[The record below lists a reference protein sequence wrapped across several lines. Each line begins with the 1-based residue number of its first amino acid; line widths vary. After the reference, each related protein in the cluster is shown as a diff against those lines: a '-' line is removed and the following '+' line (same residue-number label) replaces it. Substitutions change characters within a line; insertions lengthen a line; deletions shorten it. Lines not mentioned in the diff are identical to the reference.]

1 LHPKSWQ
8 QYNSTDHD
16 VARLFANLVRK
27 LYNKQT
33 NLKRKSMTPTPE
45 IEHIVEQAVKIAQQ
59 KQHEYVTT
67 EHLLL
72 SMIRFAPFRKT
83 ADSFGV
89 EVDQLD
95 LELDAYLN
103 SLVSLVKSDVET
115 PKKTQALERIFNRA
129 NVQVMFTGRRT
140 LSIIDLYLSIMSE
153 GNSHAQYYML
163 KYGMKKAEFVEFWH
177 KNYKPTDVKMSSQQA
192 DEVLTE
198 YCTSLTARAQKNQLE
213 PMIGRGKELEEMI
226 TVLARRFK
234 ANVLMV
240 GDPGVG
246 KTHIV
251 DGLAQ
256 EIHAGRVPEFLKG
269 HEVWSLEI
277 GSLLAG
283 SKYRGEFEEKFK
295 AVIAALEAKKNCI
308 LFVDEAHTMKGAG
321 AGSTAGLDFAN
332 MLKPA
337 ITKGSLKIVASTTW
351 EEFYESFEKDRALM
365 RRFYRLAIDE
375 PDANTTEQILI
386 GLSPRLEQFH
396 NVLIDTEAM
405 TTAVELANRYIH
417 DRKNPDKSI
426 DLIDAACARERVKDQ
441 GTVTITRAM
450 IEAQLSRVT
459 GVPTD
464 KLQNER
470 SAKIVELE
478 SNIKQKLY
486 GQDAAVDAVLDRV
499 YISFAGIS
507 NENRPMASFLFLG
520 PTGTGKTELARLL
533 SRNLDMP
540 LLKYDMSEFQ
550 ERHSVSSLIGAPPGY
565 VGFEDGSVGGGKL
578 ISDISKNPF
587 SIILFDEIEK
597 AHPDVSNILLQML
610 DEGVLTSSNGKKVNV
625 KNSIIILTSNLG
637 AAAAEGNNIGFGS
650 QEKTGEDERALKE
663 FFKPEMRNRIDQ
675 IVKFSKLD
683 TLAIKKVVLK
693 FTEELKTSLANKSIR
708 LTLTEAVVDMLAD
721 KGYDAKMGARP
732 LSRKIDQLIRV
743 PLSKRILFDRLSNCD
758 ITADMSGND
767 VVFDVVAHE
776 IPVVDDDGI
785 IRFPG
790 A

>member
-1 LHPKSWQ
+1 
-8 QYNSTDHD
+8 
-16 VARLFANLVRK
+16 
-27 LYNKQT
+27 
-33 NLKRKSMTPTPE
+33 MTPTPE
-45 IEHIVEQAVKIAQQ
+45 IEHIVDQAVKIAQQ

-72 SMIRFAPFRKT
+72 SIIRFAPFRKT
-83 ADSFGV
+83 ADAFGV
-89 EVDQLD
+89 AVDQMD
-95 LELDAYLN
+95 LELDAYIT
-103 SLVSLVKSDVET
+103 SLVSLVKSNVDT

-129 NVQVMFTGRRT
+129 NVQVMFTGRRA
-140 LSIIDLYLSIMSE
+140 LSVIDLYLSIMSE

-163 KYGMKKAEFVEFWH
+163 KYGMKKAEFVEFWQ
-177 KNYKPTDVKMSSQQA
+177 KNYKPSDVKMSTQQA

-198 YCTSLTARAQKNQLE
+198 YCTSLTARAEKNQLE

-256 EIHAGRVPEFLKG
+256 EIIAGRVPEFLKG

-321 AGSTAGLDFAN
+321 AGSSAGLDFAN

-337 ITKGSLKIVASTTW
+337 ITRGSLKIVASTTW

-375 PDANTTEQILI
+375 PDTATTEQILI

-426 DLIDAACARERVKDQ
+426 DIIDAACARERVKDA
-441 GTVTITRAM
+441 GTVTITRDM
-450 IEAQLSRVT
+450 IEQQVARMT

-507 NENRPMASFLFLG
+507 NEKRPMASFLFLG

-533 SRNLDMP
+533 SANLDMP

-637 AAAAEGNNIGFGS
+637 AAAGEGNMIGFGS
-650 QEKTGEDERALKE
+650 QEKTGEDERALRE

-675 IVKFSKLD
+675 IVKFSRLD

-693 FTEELKTSLANKSIR
+693 FTEELQTSLANKNIR

-758 ITADMSGND
+758 IAADMSGED